1 LISIATILCF
11 LSEPLRH
18 LVLKILFPFFLSLL
32 CRFLID
38 ENKMVNDNEN
48 QSPDDVAEALQRSE
62 ALRAANESAPNN
74 NNGNFTIRIN
84 VGGNVSVSNEQQGT
98 STIRQRRTGADST
111 SLQQESSSNNA
122 NSNNPAPVHART
134 IDRFPGQNNQGGSIR
149 RVHIQNANGGQPIR
163 VVTGQRV
170 NHRRVQLQRAH
181 HGQAVRVSPGNGN
194 AQVRIVR
201 STGQPQMQQQQQ
213 QQVAR
218 VQLPPLVPQPLPY
231 HGSHA
236 SSGNESS
243 SDQHHEDRNEFKCLI
258 CFGMCVMC
266 ALLCPL
272 LLCDCLSSHSVHST
286 SSCICITQNSF
297 RIQLRVASVRLAF
310 AILVFFVWRQREPVM
325 LLPNVLHAVVNFK

>member
-1 LISIATILCF
+1 
-11 LSEPLRH
+11 
-18 LVLKILFPFFLSLL
+18 
-32 CRFLID
+32 
-38 ENKMVNDNEN
+38 MVNDEN

-62 ALRAANESAPNN
+62 ALRAANEGAPNN
-74 NNGNFTIRIN
+74 GNGNFTIRIN

-111 SLQQESSSNNA
+111 SLQQDESSSNNA
-122 NSNNPAPVHART
+122 NRNYPAPVHART

-163 VVTGQRV
+163 VVSTGQRV
-170 NHRRVQLQRAH
+170 NQRRVQLQRAH

-201 STGQPQMQQQQQ
+201 NTGQPQMQQQQ

-218 VQLPPLVPQPLPY
+218 VQLPPLAPQPLPY
-231 HGSHA
+231 HGSHV
-236 SSGNESS
+236 SSGNAGGTSNESS
-243 SDQHHEDRNEFKCLI
+243 SDQHHEDRNDFKCLI

-272 LLCDCLSSHSVHST
+272 VLCDCRSSHST
-286 SSCICITQNSF
+286 SSCYRIPSESSF
-297 RIQLRVASVRLAF
+297 MWQVCVS
-310 AILVFFVWRQREPVM
+310 
-325 LLPNVLHAVVNFK
+325 LLQCLYSSCGGNGNQ